1 MYQLVDQFEL
11 QARLL
16 LKQNLPENTRHA
28 LLLLSLYSVSLLLPM
43 RAPPPSLDGFFSV
56 ELNCVPCLHMLHP
69 RTREVGCWVSHP
81 WQQVALCWC
90 GDIRVG
96 GWVGLR
102 RGEGLK
108 VSTHPSSSSPA
119 PLHFSCPPSPLAS
132 PSSNTFTFKT

>member
-90 GDIRVG
+90 GDKSV
-96 GWVGLR
+96 GWVE
-102 RGEGLK
+102 EGGRVK
-108 VSTHPSSSSPA
+108 SSNPS
-119 PLHFSCPPSPLAS
+119 LLSCPPPLFLSSLAS
-132 PSSNTFTFKT
+132 G